1 MAGAWGSGRKQQRG
15 MWLRRVVPCVASPRV
30 ALFIV
35 LLSVVVLA
43 EPILRAEKQSPHETA
58 SIELNPRAV
67 CSQLVLLGN
76 KKKNT
81 LTTLR
86 RSKDR
91 INHDKKLSDSDKG
104 DRLQVLD
111 LFKRELTASE
121 RALLTVVKDY
131 ERTLKIDF
139 QSLDD
144 IGSSCEKRLEDMR
157 GVSLQVEKDYHTF
170 HTLHREIKM
179 HHDNTS
185 LPGSIMEEI
194 LRTLTHA
201 ADELEVELKE
211 NVFDAAVARGNVEV
225 ETVVK
230 LPGGVKG
237 HVHVAGGDDGG
248 GGVEALVLVD
258 PESNQYTLS
267 RPQDTTVSHQ
277 DHHLLYDIL
286 LLFLLCSVLGMAVS
300 WLRAPCLFGY
310 ILAGVLLGPSGFN
323 VIKVSPWH
331 VSQAHTTRGSHNPL
345 GSCCSDIIFK
355 LPFLPHFTFSLT
367 MCTACCHILP
377 YLVSH
382 HVTSCHVILQCL
394 CDSCPL
400 SHLDTHRHMHVLY

>member
-1 MAGAWGSGRKQQRG
+1 ME
-15 MWLRRVVPCVASPRV
+15 
-30 ALFIV
+30 
-35 LLSVVVLA
+35 SVQ
-43 EPILRAEKQSPHETA
+43 PTKKRPPQETA
-58 SIELNPRAV
+58 STELNPRAV

-76 KKKNT
+76 RKKNT
-81 LTTLR
+81 LTTLK

-91 INHDKKLSDSDKG
+91 INHDKKLSDSEKG

-111 LFKRELTASE
+111 LFTLELTASE

-157 GVSLQVEKDYHTF
+157 AVSLQVEKDYHTF

-179 HHDNTS
+179 HHDNIS

-201 ADELEVELKE
+201 ADELEVELLE
-211 NVFDAAVARGNVEV
+211 NVFDAAVAKGNVEV

-230 LPGGVKG
+230 LPGGVRD
-237 HVHVAGGDDGG
+237 HAPVAGGN
-248 GGVEALVLVD
+248 VESLVLVD
-258 PESNQYTLS
+258 PDSNQYTLS
-267 RPQDTTVSHQ
+267 RPQDTTVSHE
-277 DHHLLYDIL
+277 DHNLLHDVL

-300 WLRAPCLFGY
+300 WLRAPSLFGY

-323 VIKVSPWH
+323 VIKVLH
-331 VSQAHTTRGSHNPL
+331 GLYDRHTLSLLVL
-345 GSCCSDIIFK
+345 G
-355 LPFLPHFTFSLT
+355 T
-367 MCTACCHILP
+367 M
-377 YLVSH
+377 S
-382 HVTSCHVILQCL
+382 
-394 CDSCPL
+394 
-400 SHLDTHRHMHVLY
+400 SHLPPSSTALPQSVVQVETMGEFGVFLIMFVVGLEFSPEKLQKVRGC